1 MPLTVWAVIFLSL
14 NFACQSSTNNS
25 STKSRGN
32 EGASVLEPPA
42 AEEEQGYSIWFKK
55 YREGVDFYA
64 MGSEPDW
71 TLSMDFEKNFHFH
84 TLAETGEMYVPSV
97 EPAQAQ
103 DAPVRR
109 YRAEVE
115 AGEMIIR
122 LAEEA
127 CTNPM
132 SGEVFPF
139 LVTVDIKRGRDPDF
153 TTFKGCGRY
162 VPDFRLTDI
171 WVLESL
177 YGDPVKQEAFQ
188 KGLPRIELNMEE
200 RNLLGHDGCNS
211 LRGSL
216 EAGYGIWR
224 MGPLMGTLMA
234 CPDMEDPDR
243 VRTSLEA
250 SSYEIANNRLT
261 LRKGPQITSVWR
273 KVD

>member
-1 MPLTVWAVIFLSL
+1 MLMTLS
-14 NFACQSSTNNS
+14 FACQSSES
-25 STKSRGN
+25 QSAKARGKKD
-32 EGASVLEPPA
+32 AFVLEPSV
-42 AEEEQGYSIWFKK
+42 AEEEQGYSIWFKQYQK
-55 YREGVDFYA
+55 GVDFYA

-71 TLSMDFEKNFHFH
+71 TLSMDFEKIYRFH
-84 TLAETGEMYVPSV
+84 TLAEMGEMNIPPV
-97 EPAQAQ
+97 EPARVQ
-103 DAPVRR
+103 DAPILR

-122 LAEEA
+122 LSEEP

-132 SGEVFPF
+132 SGEVFPY
-139 LVTVDIKRGRDPDF
+139 LVTVDIKRGTDADF

-177 YGDPVKQEAFQ
+177 YGNPVEAEDFQ

-216 EAGYGIWR
+216 EAGAGIWR
-224 MGPLMGTLMA
+224 VGPLMGTLMA
-234 CPDMEDPDR
+234 CPEMEAPDR
-243 VRTSLEA
+243 VRRSIEA

-261 LRKGPQITSVWR
+261 LRKGPSITSVWR
-273 KVD
+273 KTD